1 LKNLAF
7 FHEKLLDSG
16 NIYNEYALIIVN
28 TYLLMQQNFTQE
40 DVILYIYN
48 ELEPERIPGM
58 ELAIASDPELL
69 KFFQKAS
76 LLQHQLDQI
85 ADEPDNTVISILN
98 EESRSN
104 SLEMH

>member
-1 LKNLAF
+1 
-7 FHEKLLDSG
+7 
-16 NIYNEYALIIVN
+16 
-28 TYLLMQQNFTQE
+28 MQQNFTQE

-48 ELEPERIPGM
+48 ELETEKIPAM

-69 KFFQKAS
+69 KFFQKATM
-76 LLQHQLDQI
+76 LQHQLDQI
-85 ADEPDNTVISILN
+85 AGEPDHTVISILN